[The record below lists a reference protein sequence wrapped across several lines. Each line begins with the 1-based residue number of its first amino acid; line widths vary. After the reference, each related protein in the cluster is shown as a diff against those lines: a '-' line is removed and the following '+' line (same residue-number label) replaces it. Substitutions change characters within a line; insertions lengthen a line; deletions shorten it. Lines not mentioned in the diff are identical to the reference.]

1 MVDYKKILH
10 SVNEVLKEKGKRKFV
25 QTVDLAVNFKGIDFK
40 KPENR
45 INIDIVLPNG
55 RGKEVDVVIFTDDPQ
70 KQLEANKL
78 GAKVYSGED
87 IEKLGSDRKKL
98 KELAKNAEFLADP
111 KLMASVGKNLGRVL
125 GVMNK
130 LPRPL
135 VGPVSVA
142 IKNAKNRIRLSTRG
156 KYLPVLHCP
165 VGNENMS
172 AEDITRNIEHVLEKL
187 KSKVNDQNI
196 KSMYVKLTMGKP
208 VKI

>member
-1 MVDYKKILH
+1 
-10 SVNEVLKEKGKRKFV
+10 
-25 QTVDLAVNFKGIDFK
+25 
-40 KPENR
+40 
-45 INIDIVLPNG
+45 
-55 RGKEVDVVIFTDDPQ
+55 
-70 KQLEANKL
+70 
-78 GAKVYSGED
+78 
-87 IEKLGSDRKKL
+87 
-98 KELAKNAEFLADP
+98 
-111 KLMASVGKNLGRVL
+111 
-125 GVMNK
+125 MNK